1 MREELRRHPNLVL
14 FMGACTKVDQN
25 GEVPGNQKK
34 NMVKKKRV
42 NFGGLFSWCFCYF
55 PPGEINIIY
64 ILNHHLGNMSSK
76 SKKRWGHSAW
86 PQNKPIILRWWLKSF
101 TVR

>member
-1 MREELRRHPNLVL
+1 MREQLRRHPNLVL

-25 GEVPGNQKK
+25 GEVLGNQKK
-34 NMVKKKRV
+34 LVKKKTENLV
-42 NFGGLFSWCFCYF
+42 VCLVGDFVTFL
-55 PPGEINIIY
+55 PGETNIIY

-86 PQNKPIILRWWLKSF
+86 PKCS
-101 TVR
+101 TE